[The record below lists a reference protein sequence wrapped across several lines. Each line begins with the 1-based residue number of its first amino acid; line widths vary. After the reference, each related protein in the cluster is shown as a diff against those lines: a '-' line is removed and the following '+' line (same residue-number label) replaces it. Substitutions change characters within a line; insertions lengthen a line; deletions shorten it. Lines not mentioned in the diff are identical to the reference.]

1 MIGECKME
9 LKDKINFSKNI
20 IVPDIL
26 KNKLG
31 VCANCELDKE
41 EINIFNNAL
50 FAVAQQLKQENF
62 ESVNIE
68 KFTIFFTLN
77 GELCLYEQ
85 LEKAYGVRFNA
96 AVYMMKNIRETNS
109 KVFMLF
115 TFVEEMAHYYWRT
128 SDEILVKYKV
138 EEIIQQI
145 LPDFTLDY
153 MRERWNLYGL

>member
-1 MIGECKME
+1 ME

-31 VCANCELDKE
+31 VCANCELDEE
-41 EINIFNNAL
+41 EINIFNNAI

-77 GELCLYEQ
+77 GELGLYEQ

-145 LPDFTLDY
+145 LPAFTLDY